1 MRRRYYAMMLRLS
14 TALKLDAML
23 GLLSLLACAA
33 TLESLDYWDDVPR
46 YDAICALVAA
56 LTHLPY
62 VAFLAHADA
71 TDSAKRTRLCVPLGL
86 VQLGATFAAYATST
100 WVVLAAFCAV
110 VRLAVVYLARFV
122 AIAVFAPGRRVRP
135 SADEDVVLP
144 KEFEGLRVD
153 QKFCVK
159 YIAVGQA
166 RAPAP
171 NVGDGGVSRRRGTRH
186 AIGASHPRAGAR
198 LHRRRRRAAR
208 RRALINR
215 HRPPAS
221 LVARGGSYPAGEGEE
236 GAHRA
241 RVRPVQPR
249 AAHAAVGLVEG
260 RRHRSGPRATTAAAT
275 APQPGHR
282 TTVPRAR
289 RRQVVSCDA
298 IVIGPG
304 GDASAPSRTTTLA
317 VGARAAAEVS
327 ESAELGS
334 RTVVGAARC

>member
-33 TLESLDYWDDVPR
+33 TLESLDYWEDVPR

-86 VQLGATFAAYATST
+86 IQLGVTFAAYATST

-110 VRLAVVYLARFV
+110 VRLTVVYLARFV

-159 YIAVGQA
+159 YIARGQA
-166 RAPAP
+166 R
-171 NVGDGGVSRRRGTRH
+171 
-186 AIGASHPRAGAR
+186 
-198 LHRRRRRAAR
+198 
-208 RRALINR
+208 
-215 HRPPAS
+215 
-221 LVARGGSYPAGEGEE
+221 
-236 GAHRA
+236 
-241 RVRPVQPR
+241 
-249 AAHAAVGLVEG
+249 
-260 RRHRSGPRATTAAAT
+260 
-275 APQPGHR
+275 
-282 TTVPRAR
+282 VPR
-289 RRQVVSCDA
+289 
-298 IVIGPG
+298 P
-304 GDASAPSRTTTLA
+304 
-317 VGARAAAEVS
+317 
-327 ESAELGS
+327 
-334 RTVVGAARC
+334 